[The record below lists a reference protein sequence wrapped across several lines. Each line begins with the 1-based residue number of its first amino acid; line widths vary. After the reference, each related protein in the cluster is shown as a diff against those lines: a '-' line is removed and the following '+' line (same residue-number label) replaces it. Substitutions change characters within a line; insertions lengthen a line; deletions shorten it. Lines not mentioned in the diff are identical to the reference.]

1 VHFPLPFSQL
11 CIFVHPLARI
21 FFLVG
26 LFNLS
31 KLSIFVCAVLS
42 IRVLQ
47 ARNAH
52 AQRFPT
58 VETLETWGGSGGDN
72 NGGQEDSLQLSAR
85 ALLDHAENGAVRLV
99 FVAYNEFDA
108 ILVPPQTPPPSR
120 RYYSDSGSP
129 GGVLR
134 FINSKVIGASLGKG
148 RHVRLADPVQITLKH
163 LRSGTGPVCVYWDYT
178 TLAWSNAGCRLISTN
193 ATHSRCEC
201 NHLTNFALL
210 MEEGDG
216 AGGIFP
222 PLLADDGD
230 VTTVALAGGNN
241 TAGGGISSHIT
252 TIIACV
258 ATLVCLT
265 LMLFAFVLTW
275 RKFRVSHQCRSM
287 LQKSGIPCFHK
298 TKELSE
304 KDKKAGNFYTVTPKL
319 NNTSDG
325 GGTATGGNSGSAG
338 NGNNLEVNNI
348 ELDNEQYFQ
357 HMLSMQKNQ
366 ETSILGGLSKTM
378 SRRNTVRSSLNAATA
393 AEMAD
398 QQQETSLGGADVVD
412 LAKTSL
418 VAEHNLNNQQQR
430 QQQQLTLNSSTRTR
444 NNNNNN
450 NNSATL
456 RSTKAQCQHHPALQQ
471 QQQLPH
477 GGLPTDQLVYPKKN
491 NHHHMGRAMSPFNH
505 IYMEIDPK
513 TTSSASAS
521 SSSAEEAALYEA
533 LNQSETYNILSSVS
547 DLSDDEF
554 RRRCF
559 NGGGGGSSDVGSS
572 RQSSARCYAE
582 NKPLLFRAASG
593 GKLLEQQQ
601 QQHRSSNLLNTI
613 SGVLQQQQQSQS
625 LRLAPQHHRTS
636 ILSTISGLRYTTN
649 EQGRPTVLNLPPP
662 PPLPGGQ
669 DELGQQAPPLQ
680 VTTVNG
686 NQFVC
691 LNLNNESDAGHN
703 TSTYVT
709 ASDLNQ
715 CYASLS
721 DTYITA
727 AAGNELRGL
736 NTASF
741 AAPPL
746 LSHQH
751 QQSIAIDQQPQL
763 FQPGMVQTP
772 VHSKVV
778 IQRIGTLPRQFA
790 HPLAHH

>member
-1 VHFPLPFSQL
+1 M
-11 CIFVHPLARI
+11 
-21 FFLVG
+21 
-26 LFNLS
+26 S
-31 KLSIFVCAVLS
+31 KLSFPCISVLS

-47 ARNAH
+47 AQNAH

-58 VETLETWGGSGGDN
+58 VETLEDWGDGR
-72 NGGQEDSLQLSAR
+72 EDVLQLSAR
-85 ALLDHAENGAVRLV
+85 SIIDHSENGAVRLV

-108 ILVPPQTPPPSR
+108 ILVPQQQQQQQQQQR
-120 RYYSDSGSP
+120 RYSSPDRDGPDRSDTAPS
-129 GGVLR
+129 LR

-163 LRSGTGPVCVYWDYT
+163 LRSGSDVSGPVCVYWDYT
-178 TLAWSNAGCRLISTN
+178 SLAWSGAGCRLVGTN

-210 MEEGDG
+210 MEEGGDG
-216 AGGIFP
+216 I
-222 PLLADDGD
+222 LVLSSSDD
-230 VTTVALAGGNN
+230 VTTVALEGAVGRGGSS
-241 TAGGGISSHIT
+241 GLSSHIT

-319 NNTSDG
+319 NNTGDG
-325 GGTATGGNSGSAG
+325 SATGSGAAAG
-338 NGNNLEVNNI
+338 GSNLEVNNI

-378 SRRNTVRSSLNAATA
+378 SRRNTVRSLAAGA
-393 AEMAD
+393 ADM
-398 QQQETSLGGADVVD
+398 QQQETSLGTDVVD
-412 LAKTSL
+412 LAKSSH
-418 VAEHNLNNQQQR
+418 VAEHNLATR
-430 QQQQLTLNSSTRTR
+430 QQQQHQLTLNSSTRMR
-444 NNNNNN
+444 NNNTAMRPNK
-450 NNSATL
+450 T
-456 RSTKAQCQHHPALQQ
+456 QCQHHPLQQ
-471 QQQLPH
+471 QQH
-477 GGLPTDQLVYPKKN
+477 GTNTSDLFYPKQN
-491 NHHHMGRAMSPFNH
+491 NNNMGRAMSPFNH

-547 DLSDDEF
+547 DMSDDDF
-554 RRRCF
+554 RRRCCR
-559 NGGGGGSSDVGSS
+559 GGGGGESSDLGSS
-572 RQSSARCYAE
+572 RQSSARCCAE
-582 NKPLLFRAASG
+582 NKPLLFRASSG
-593 GKLLEQQQ
+593 GKLLDQQQQ
-601 QQHRSSNLLNTI
+601 QQHRNNLLTTI
-613 SGVLQQQQQSQS
+613 SGVLQHQQQHSQS
-625 LRLAPQHHRTS
+625 LRLPPQHHRTS
-636 ILSTISGLRYTTN
+636 ILSTISGLRYTTTDPS
-649 EQGRPTVLNLPPP
+649 QPGRPTLLTS
-662 PPLPGGQ
+662 LAAAGESGHE
-669 DELGQQAPPLQ
+669 DHGAAPPLQ

-686 NQFVC
+686 SQFVC
-691 LNLNNESDAGHN
+691 LNLNNEENNSGHN

-721 DTYITA
+721 DTYITTAA
-727 AAGNELRGL
+727 AAGQEFRGL

-741 AAPPL
+741 VTGG
-746 LSHQH
+746 
-751 QQSIAIDQQPQL
+751 QQLAQQQLEQQQL
-763 FQPGMVQTP
+763 FQPGMVQSGMVQPGMVQTP
-772 VHSKVV
+772 VHSQVV
-778 IQRIGTLPRQFA
+778 IQRIGTLPRQYA

>member
-1 VHFPLPFSQL
+1 M
-11 CIFVHPLARI
+11 
-21 FFLVG
+21 
-26 LFNLS
+26 
-31 KLSIFVCAVLS
+31 LS

-52 AQRFPT
+52 SQRFPT
-58 VETLETWGGSGGDN
+58 VETLETWGD
-72 NGGQEDSLQLSAR
+72 GQEDTLHLSAR
-85 ALLDHAENGAVRLV
+85 SLIDHSENGAVRLV

-108 ILVPPQTPPPSR
+108 LLVPQQPPQR
-120 RYYSDSGSP
+120 RSNNNNNDP
-129 GGVLR
+129 GLR

-163 LRSGTGPVCVYWDYT
+163 LRIGSDVGGPVCVFWDYT
-178 TLAWSNAGCRLISTN
+178 TLAWSNAGCRLVGTN

-210 MEEGDG
+210 MEEGEG
-216 AGGIFP
+216 SMF
-222 PLLADDGD
+222 PLLLDD
-230 VTTVALAGGNN
+230 VTTVALAGASGNN
-241 TAGGGISSHIT
+241 GASGLSSHIT

-265 LMLFAFVLTW
+265 LMLFAIVLTW

-319 NNTSDG
+319 NNSAE
-325 GGTATGGNSGSAG
+325 GGTAGAGS
-338 NGNNLEVNNI
+338 NLEVQNI

-378 SRRNTVRSSLNAATA
+378 SRRNTARSSLNTGATA
-393 AEMAD
+393 EQ
-398 QQQETSLGGADVVD
+398 QQQETNLGTDVVD
-412 LAKTSL
+412 LSKNSL
-418 VAEHNLNNQQQR
+418 VAEHNLAQR
-430 QQQQLTLNSSTRTR
+430 QQQLQQQHQLALNSSTRTR
-444 NNNNNN
+444 NNT
-450 NNSATL
+450 AA
-456 RSTKAQCQHHPALQQ
+456 RSTKAQCQHHPLQQ
-471 QQQLPH
+471 QQAA
-477 GGLPTDQLVYPKKN
+477 GMSADLVYPKKN
-491 NHHHMGRAMSPFNH
+491 NNMGRAMSPFNH

-547 DLSDDEF
+547 DMSDDEF
-554 RRRCF
+554 RRRCC
-559 NGGGGGSSDVGSS
+559 GGSSDVDSS

-582 NKPLLFRAASG
+582 NKPLLFRASSG
-593 GKLLEQQQ
+593 GKLLDQQQ
-601 QQHRSSNLLNTI
+601 QQHRNNLLTTI
-613 SGVLQQQQQSQS
+613 SGVLQQQHQQSQS

-649 EQGRPTVLNLPPP
+649 DPSQPGRPTLLTAATSGVHHEE
-662 PPLPGGQ
+662 PPLH
-669 DELGQQAPPLQ
+669 

-691 LNLNNESDAGHN
+691 LNLNNDSDTGHN

-727 AAGNELRGL
+727 ANSSELRGL

-741 AAPPL
+741 AAQL
-746 LSHQH
+746 AH
-751 QQSIAIDQQPQL
+751 QQQPTAVLDQQQQQLQQL

-772 VHSKVV
+772 VHSQVV
-778 IQRIGTLPRQFA
+778 IQRIGTLPRQYA